1 MNDNE
6 ATLKDVFLTIRDYKN
21 ELKRK
26 LVLIISV
33 VILFSLIG
41 YIYSI
46 NQEDKYVAT
55 LSFIVEGDE
64 DGLNL
69 SSLGGMASQF
79 GLDFGGGGSSSFS
92 QQNVIELLKSR
103 KIVEESLK
111 KEYTI
116 SGKRYSLLE
125 HYIINN
131 NIIED
136 SSEIK
141 FDGIYNDSITNIVWR
156 QIIDN
161 KLEVSYQNDEANIL
175 NLNYSSF
182 SSQFAKHFTESLIDE
197 MSGMYSSYQTERI
210 RFSLNNL
217 KSRSDSVFSELQR
230 SERNLARIK
239 DRNTRVITASG
250 RLDEIRYMREVQVL
264 NTMYLELIK
273 NTEIVKMSLLNETP
287 IIQIVDTPILP
298 LSIVKRSFMF
308 WVTIFSFLGFSIISF
323 IIIIRKL
330 VKDTLNEEEVLE
342 KFD

>member
-6 ATLKDVFLTIRDYKN
+6 ATLKDLVLTIRDYKN

-26 LVLIISV
+26 LVLIISI

-92 QQNVIELLKSR
+92 QKNVIELLKSR

-156 QIIDN
+156 QIINN
-161 KLEVSYQNDEANIL
+161 KLEVLYQNDEANIL
-175 NLNYSSF
+175 NLNYSSV
-182 SSQFAKHFTESLIDE
+182 SGQFAKHFTESLIDE
-197 MSGMYSSYQTERI
+197 MTGMYSSYQTERT

-217 KSRSDSVFSELQR
+217 KSRSDSVFRELQK

-264 NTMYLELIK
+264 NAMYLELIK

-308 WVTIFSFLGFSIISF
+308 WITIFSFLGFCIISF

-330 VKDTLNEEEVLE
+330 VKDTLNEEVVLE

>member
-1 MNDNE
+1 
-6 ATLKDVFLTIRDYKN
+6 TLKDVFLTIRDYKN

-175 NLNYSSF
+175 NLNYSSV

-197 MSGMYSSYQTERI
+197 MSRMYSSYQTEKI
-210 RFSLNNL
+210 RFTLNNL

-308 WVTIFSFLGFSIISF
+308 WITIFSFLGLSIISF
-323 IIIIRKL
+323 IVIIRKL

>member
-161 KLEVSYQNDEANIL
+161 KLEVLYQNDEANIL
-175 NLNYSSF
+175 NLNYSSV
-182 SSQFAKHFTESLIDE
+182 SSQFAKYFTESLIDE
-197 MSGMYSSYQTERI
+197 MTGMYSSYQTEKI

-250 RLDEIRYMREVQVL
+250 RLDEIRYMRQVQVL

-273 NTEIVKMSLLNETP
+273 NTEIVRMSLLNETP

-298 LSIVKRSFMF
+298 LFTLKRSFIF

-330 VKDTLNEEEVLE
+330 VKDTLKEEDVLE

>member
-6 ATLKDVFLTIRDYKN
+6 STLKDVFLTIRDYKN

-175 NLNYSSF
+175 NLNYSSV

-217 KSRSDSVFSELQR
+217 KSRSDSVFSELQK

-308 WVTIFSFLGFSIISF
+308 WITIFSFLGFSIISF

>member
-6 ATLKDVFLTIRDYKN
+6 ATLKDLVLTIRDYKN

-33 VILFSLIG
+33 MILFSLIG

-141 FDGIYNDSITNIVWR
+141 FDGIYNDSITNIVWI
-156 QIIDN
+156 QIIDD
-161 KLEVSYQNDEANIL
+161 KLEVLYQNDEANIL

-182 SSQFAKHFTESLIDE
+182 SGQFAKHFTESLIDE
-197 MSGMYSSYQTERI
+197 MSGMYSSYQTERT

-217 KSRSDSVFSELQR
+217 KSRSDSVFSELQK

-264 NTMYLELIK
+264 NAMYLELIK

-298 LSIVKRSFMF
+298 LSTVKRSFIF
-308 WVTIFSFLGFSIISF
+308 WVIIFSFLGFSIISF

-330 VKDTLNEEEVLE
+330 VKDTLKEEEVSE

>member
-6 ATLKDVFLTIRDYKN
+6 STLKDVFLTIRDYKN

-26 LVLIISV
+26 LVLIISI

-156 QIIDN
+156 QIINN

-175 NLNYSSF
+175 NLNYSSV

-217 KSRSDSVFSELQR
+217 KSRSDSVFSELQK

-308 WVTIFSFLGFSIISF
+308 WITIFSFLGFSIISF

>member
-175 NLNYSSF
+175 NLNYSSV

-197 MSGMYSSYQTERI
+197 MSRMYSSYQTEKI
-210 RFSLNNL
+210 RFTLNNL

-308 WVTIFSFLGFSIISF
+308 WITIFSFLGFSIISF

>member
-21 ELKRK
+21 ELKRQ

-273 NTEIVKMSLLNETP
+273 NTEIVKMNLLNETP

-308 WVTIFSFLGFSIISF
+308 WITIFSFLGFSIISF

>member
-26 LVLIISV
+26 LVLIISI

-64 DGLNL
+64 EGLNL
-69 SSLGGMASQF
+69 SSFAGMSNQF

-116 SGKRYSLLE
+116 SAKRYSLLE

-161 KLEVSYQNDEANIL
+161 KLEVLYQNDEANIL
-175 NLNYSSF
+175 NLNYSSV
-182 SSQFAKHFTESLIDE
+182 SSQFAKYFTESLIDE
-197 MSGMYSSYQTERI
+197 MTGMYSSYQTEKI

-250 RLDEIRYMREVQVL
+250 RLDEIRYMRQVQVL

-273 NTEIVKMSLLNETP
+273 NTEVVKMNLLNETP
-287 IIQIVDTPILP
+287 IIQIVDAPILP
-298 LSIVKRSFMF
+298 LSTVKRSFMF

>member
-1 MNDNE
+1 MNDSE
-6 ATLKDVFLTIRDYKN
+6 STLKDVFLRIRDYKN

-64 DGLNL
+64 DGLNF
-69 SSLGGMASQF
+69 SSFAGMSSQF
-79 GLDFGGGGSSSFS
+79 GLDFGGGSSSFS

-116 SGKRYSLLE
+116 SAKRYSLLE

-161 KLEVSYQNDEANIL
+161 KLEVLYQNDEANIL
-175 NLNYSSF
+175 NLNYSSV
-182 SSQFAKHFTESLIDE
+182 SSQFAKYFTESLIDE
-197 MSGMYSSYQTERI
+197 MTGMYSSYQTEKI

-250 RLDEIRYMREVQVL
+250 RLDEIRYMRQVQVL

-273 NTEIVKMSLLNETP
+273 NTEAVKMNLLNETP

-298 LSIVKRSFMF
+298 LSTVKRAFMF

-330 VKDTLNEEEVLE
+330 VKDTLNEEEALE

>member
-6 ATLKDVFLTIRDYKN
+6 STLKDVFLIIRDYKN

-26 LVLIISV
+26 LVLIISI

-64 DGLNL
+64 DGFNL

-141 FDGIYNDSITNIVWR
+141 FDGIYNDSITNIVWI
-156 QIIDN
+156 QIIDD
-161 KLEVSYQNDEANIL
+161 KLEVLYQNDEANIL
-175 NLNYSSF
+175 NLNYSSV
-182 SSQFAKHFTESLIDE
+182 SSQFAKYFTESLIDE
-197 MSGMYSSYQTERI
+197 MSGMYSSYQTERT

-217 KSRSDSVFSELQR
+217 KSRSDSVFSELQK

-264 NTMYLELIK
+264 NAMYLELIK

-298 LSIVKRSFMF
+298 LSTVKRSFIF
-308 WVTIFSFLGFSIISF
+308 WVIIFSFLGFSIISF

-330 VKDTLNEEEVLE
+330 VKDTLKEEEVSE